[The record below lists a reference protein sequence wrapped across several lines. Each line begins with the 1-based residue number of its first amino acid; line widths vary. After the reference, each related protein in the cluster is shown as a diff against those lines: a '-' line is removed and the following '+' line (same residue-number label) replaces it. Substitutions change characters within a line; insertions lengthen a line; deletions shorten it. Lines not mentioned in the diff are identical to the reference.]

1 MKKDL
6 IAGRLSRI
14 ALICMLA
21 LVMPLL
27 NSCKKESASTEDLLS
42 TVPSSAGVVVGV
54 NVKSLLEKI
63 GCKVDGMEI
72 TPGKEVSAW
81 FESKKGDKA
90 GLHDDLQIFMDGES
104 GINPNAAVLFMDS
117 YNYYLTVM
125 IADTQK
131 FMKFVEAKSGSK
143 FEEADKGVQVCG
155 NVAVKDAQAWVCV
168 SSNNTI
174 DAKAIAN
181 YASLSE
187 PRSFKS
193 NSFAPNIA
201 TMTADMVVWGDIKS
215 IGDYNPQFQQ
225 ALSMGM
231 MTGLTFEN
239 PASVAMTVDF
249 LKGKAVLS
257 SKILN
262 DKSEPAKAL
271 LPMPKIDVE
280 TVKGLG
286 TNADAIFAMS
296 ITKDVTKKVEK
307 AVSSFGGMANQIM
320 EILKPLDGTVAVAAG
335 GDGDLGSTL
344 EGVVTTDGEPSR
356 DFMTML
362 SQFGTT
368 RIDGKFVRFSKGAVS
383 GGLDIAKVADSFKG
397 ASVGF
402 ALNMKARE
410 IMGENSVMNALYLSG
425 KPDGKSVDLEVT
437 LETSDPSRNSL
448 LTLLEMD
455 AKK

>member
-21 LVMPLL
+21 LVMPLF

-81 FESKKGDKA
+81 LESKKGDKA

-104 GINPNAAVLFMDS
+104 GINPNAAVLFMDA

-131 FMKFVEAKSGSK
+131 FMKFVEEKSGSK

-201 TMTADMVVWGDIKS
+201 TMTTDMVVWGDIKS

-225 ALSMGM
+225 VLSMGM

-286 TNADAIFAMS
+286 ANADAIFAMS

-335 GDGDLGSTL
+335 GEGDLGSTM

-368 RIDGKFVRFSKGAVS
+368 RIDGKSVRFSRGAVS

-402 ALNMKARE
+402 AINMKARE
-410 IMGENSVMNALYLSG
+410 IMGENSVMDALYLSG
-425 KPDGKSVDLEVT
+425 KPDGKSVDIEVT

-455 AKK
+455 AEK